1 MEIYIAFIFIMTF
14 ITLAFYAADKK
25 KAEKNKWR
33 VKEKTLLLLSLCG
46 GSIGGMIALFGLRHK
61 NRHWYFVAVN
71 IISLIIH
78 LCLGYVLFN
87 IVGFMFI

>member
-1 MEIYIAFIFIMTF
+1 MEIYIAFILIMTL

-46 GSIGGMIALFGLRHK
+46 GSIGGMIALFVLRHK

-71 IISLIIH
+71 IISLIIQ
-78 LCLGYVLFN
+78 LCLGYVLYN
-87 IVGFMFI
+87 IVGFIFL